1 MTPAD
6 RAALIARAKAL
17 AGPVA
22 ACVAGDV
29 SPDMLLADCTWDDL
43 AALVVVLA
51 ESVSGVRLRAVV
63 AADDDGDVP
72 SPGVRE
78 LVLRRA
84 HAEVRRFRVQNP
96 GCGLPA
102 RLSLL
107 ESEYQ
112 RGAYRRKLERTA
124 AKAA

>member
-1 MTPAD
+1 MTAAD
-6 RAALIARAKAL
+6 RAALIARAKSL

-63 AADDDGDVP
+63 AAQDDDSGPVAGIRD
-72 SPGVRE
+72 

-84 HAEVRRFRVQNP
+84 HAEASRLRRLDP
-96 GCGLPA
+96 GCVLPE
-102 RLSLL
+102 RVGLL

-112 RGAYRRKLERTA
+112 RHQWARRNRA
-124 AKAA
+124 A